1 VVAAARQLEVEAVQ
15 ARTEALYREY
25 GTQVAAI
32 CRSLLRD
39 RAEAEDATQ
48 QVFLSVHRAL
58 LGGAVPREPLAWLAT
73 IARRECWGRTTRV
86 AGAPPIPAEVANGSL
101 RDVENVVVRN
111 AEVAALWLAIAD
123 LPRPQREALLL
134 REIRGLSYLQLGE
147 ALAVSAPAARSLLA
161 RARRKVRLRL
171 RELHTAAGGIPLVET
186 LARLVTSGINPAAPA
201 ARMAALGLVAG
212 GAIIA
217 PTALEHHVRR
227 PAALTAPSPPR
238 AAKRISRP
246 RVQDR
251 VAAARHVVPVALVRP
266 VAVPLVRRES
276 HRTAARRPVATQRRG
291 GGEVVALHHETS
303 SGGDGPSM
311 DRGDVVPG
319 TTAVATAPG
328 SSSGGH
334 DGGHEGSGGSGGSG
348 GSVVLDTSGSGG
360 VSHDGGG
367 GGSDGGGSGSDG
379 GGSFGEGG

>member
-1 VVAAARQLEVEAVQ
+1 MVAAARQLEVEAVQ

-39 RAEAEDATQ
+39 RADAEDATQ

-73 IARRECWGRTTRV
+73 IARRECWGRTTRA
-86 AGAPPIPAEVANGSL
+86 AGAPPTSAEVANGSS

-147 ALAVSAPAARSLLA
+147 ALAVSAPAARSLLT

-171 RELHTAAGGIPLVET
+171 HELHTAAGGIPLVEM
-186 LARLVTSGINPAAPA
+186 LARLITSGINPAAPA

-217 PTALEHHVRR
+217 PSALEHHVRR
-227 PAALTAPSPPR
+227 PAALTARSPSR
-238 AAKRISRP
+238 ATKRSSRP
-246 RVQDR
+246 RVKHR
-251 VAAARHVVPVALVRP
+251 VAAPRHVVAVALVRP
-266 VAVPLVRRES
+266 VAVPVLHRES
-276 HRTAARRPVATQRRG
+276 HRTVATQRGG
-291 GGEVVALHHETS
+291 GGEGGPVHHETA
-303 SGGDGPSM
+303 SGGDGPSRE
-311 DRGDVVPG
+311 RGDVVPA
-319 TTAVATAPG
+319 TTTIATPPV

-334 DGGHEGSGGSGGSG
+334 DGGRDSSGGSGSGVVFDTSCSG
-348 GSVVLDTSGSGG
+348 GG
-360 VSHDGGG
+360 SHDGGG
-367 GGSDGGGSGSDG
+367 GGSDGGGGGSDG
-379 GGSFGEGG
+379 GGGFGEGG